1 MSEKMTVPLICG
13 GVYERHDP
21 HTGLPERV
29 LVYATK
35 RMVGGR
41 LVGLERHDPHT
52 GLPERVLVYATK
64 RMVGGRLVGLA
75 RQAEQAYALEFIEGD
90 EIMAGWALVAKP
102 EELAERI
109 SAGDVVETQNASLKR
124 QLAVAMDRVAD
135 LERAVQKSELT
146 DEVLVKRVA
155 EGARWSD
162 VGKPFGMGWGEVKSR
177 LQAQRQRPLT
187 NSSHQRSWQG
197 GCTTLCLPSTV
208 R

>member
-35 RMVGGR
+35 RLVGGR
-41 LVGLERHDPHT
+41 LVGI
-52 GLPERVLVYATK
+52 
-64 RMVGGRLVGLA
+64 A
-75 RQAEQAYALEFIEGD
+75 RQAEQAYPLEFLEGD

-102 EELAERI
+102 EELSERI
-109 SAGDVVETQNASLKR
+109 SAGNVVETQNASLKR
-124 QLAVAMDRVAD
+124 QLAVANNRVSE

-146 DEVLVKRVA
+146 DEVLVKRVS
-155 EGARWSD
+155 EGARWSE

-177 LQAQRQRPLT
+177 FESLAAEGEKTGASQAAKAAARLLRDKNKASAPAAK
-187 NSSHQRSWQG
+187 
-197 GCTTLCLPSTV
+197 
-208 R
+208 